1 MEVPC
6 YSASPPHTHT
16 ATPSRSYLGVPWT
29 AWHGARHLLMSVLV
43 GLAESCAPLHHPL
56 PCHVLPALACA
67 LELLVNKANRST
79 YSTTALPSPTD
90 TEANQFWGRLNPLQ
104 GTGRASEKP
113 QRRGGPVSRAAAALS
128 STLPVPS
135 TIFPCREHCRARTD
149 TAPHLHAKLPPLV
162 PTAVTLALLD
172 NDNS

>member
-6 YSASPPHTHT
+6 YSPSPPHTHT
-16 ATPSRSYLGVPWT
+16 ATPSRSYLGVAWR

-43 GLAESCAPLHHPL
+43 GLAESCAPHHHPL
-56 PCHVLPALACA
+56 PCHALPALACA
-67 LELLVNKANRST
+67 LELLVNKTNRST
-79 YSTTALPSPTD
+79 YSTRTLPSPRD

-135 TIFPCREHCRARTD
+135 TTFPSREPGLT
-149 TAPHLHAKLPPLV
+149 PLFV
-162 PTAVTLALLD
+162 CMQNCCPWSPQL
-172 NDNS
+172 SPRHFGQ